1 MKVTVIGTGY
11 VGLVTGVLLS
21 DFGNYVIC
29 VDNNIDKINMLN
41 NDQCP
46 IYEPGLSEIIN
57 KCKKRKR
64 LQFTTNIKRAIE
76 ESEVIFIAV
85 GTPSDENGR
94 IDLSYVTNVTREIGK
109 YINEYKVIV
118 NKSTVPVGTNHK
130 SREIIQQ
137 EIDLRKQ
144 NIEFDI
150 VSNPEFLREG
160 CAVYDFRHPD
170 RIIIGSDSKKAV
182 EIMREVYRVLYIN
195 HAPFVECDTATAEM
209 IKYAN
214 NAFLATKI
222 TFINEIAN
230 ICEKVGANVQKVAEA
245 MGKDGR
251 ISQKFL
257 HAGPGF
263 GGSCFPKD
271 TKALIEIANEH
282 NEQVRIIEAVVEANE
297 AQKYRMVDKIKNSL
311 GELRGKEIAILGITF
326 KPETDD
332 MREAPSIIII
342 QELVK
347 LGAII
352 KIYDP
357 EGEREGKLYFKDI
370 LDKITFSSDEYNA
383 VEGVDGLVI
392 LTEWNLFRNLDLSRI
407 KKSMKGCHFFDFR
420 NIYDRATTQEFGFK
434 YTGVGV

>member
-1 MKVTVIGTGY
+1 MKVAVIGTGY

-41 NDQCP
+41 NNHSP

-64 LQFTTNIKRAIE
+64 LQFTTNIKRAVE

-118 NKSTVPVGTNHK
+118 NKSTVPVGTNRK
-130 SREIIQQ
+130 SREIIQR

-144 NIEFDI
+144 KIEFDI

-195 HAPFVECDTATAEM
+195 HAPFIECDPATAEM

-230 ICEKVGANVQKVAEA
+230 LCENVGANVQKVAEA

-271 TKALIEIANEH
+271 TRALIEIANEH
-282 NEQVRIIEAVVEANE
+282 NEQVRIIKAVVEANE
-297 AQKYRMVDKIKNSL
+297 AQKYRMVDKIKKNL
-311 GELRGKEIAILGITF
+311 GDLFGREIAVLGITF

-342 QELVK
+342 QELVR
-347 LGAII
+347 LGALI

-357 EGEREGKLYFKDI
+357 EGEREGKIYFKDI

-407 KKSMKGCHFFDFR
+407 KKIMKGCHFFDFR
-420 NIYDRATTQEFGFK
+420 NIYDKATVEEIGFK